1 VKKTRRLLTT
11 QNASPSAS
19 REKGVALIVVIW
31 VMGFLLSIGLVLLT
45 VTGTGPKV
53 AGNVR
58 TQQQAFN
65 AAEAGFDVAWTQIEE
80 FFETSVWSTFD
91 EHYLIQPNNQ
101 IDNPTHANYFRKLT
115 NLEILDI
122 IDPDGDGTPDVDN
135 ILFCRQPYVQKQ
147 DGSWDM
153 RYTFTV
159 FLIDDEAAG
168 GTAEPNDAIL
178 VCIGCAGVG
187 NNLTTARLE
196 IELAVE
202 LTE

>member
-1 VKKTRRLLTT
+1 VKKTSTIHER
-11 QNASPSAS
+11 
-19 REKGVALIVVIW
+19 GVALIIVIW

-80 FFETSVWSTFD
+80 YLETAVWSTFADHYLTQPTGVDLPTD
-91 EHYLIQPNNQ
+91 EH
-101 IDNPTHANYFRKLT
+101 YFRKLT
-115 NLEILDI
+115 NLEILDE
-122 IDPDGDGTPDVDN
+122 IDPDGDGTADVDN
-135 ILFCRQPYVQKQ
+135 VLFCRQPYVQKQ
-147 DGSWDM
+147 DGSWDL

-178 VCIGCAGVG
+178 VCIGCAGVA
-187 NNLTTARLE
+187 NNLTTARIE

-202 LTE
+202 LTD

>member
-1 VKKTRRLLTT
+1 VKETRRLLTA
-11 QNASPSAS
+11 QNSSICTS
-19 REKGVALIVVIW
+19 HERGIALIIVIW
-31 VMGFLLSIGLVLLT
+31 VMSFLLSTGLVLLT

-65 AAEAGFDVAWTQIEE
+65 AAEAAFDVAWEQIEE
-80 FFETSVWSTFD
+80 YFETSAWSTFD
-91 EHYLIQPNNQ
+91 GHYLTQPNK
-101 IDNPTHANYFRKLT
+101 IDDLGWQDYFRKLT

-122 IDPDGDGTPDVDN
+122 IDPDGDGTADVDN
-135 ILFCRQPYVQKQ
+135 IIFCRQPYVQKQ

-159 FLIDDEAAG
+159 FLIDDEAGG
-168 GTAEPNDAIL
+168 GTAAPNDAIL
-178 VCIGCAGVG
+178 VCIGCAGIG
-187 NNLTTARLE
+187 SNLTTARIE

-202 LTE
+202 VTG

>member
-1 VKKTRRLLTT
+1 VKKTRRFLTAENSSICT
-11 QNASPSAS
+11 SHE
-19 REKGVALIVVIW
+19 RGVALIVVIW
-31 VMGFLLSIGLVLLT
+31 VMSFLLSIGLVLLT

-65 AAEAGFDVAWTQIEE
+65 AAEAGFDVAWEQIEE
-80 FFETSVWSTFD
+80 YFETSVWTTFD
-91 EHYLIQPNNQ
+91 AHYLTQ
-101 IDNPTHANYFRKLT
+101 IDNPNSGSYFRKLT
-115 NLEILDI
+115 NLEIMDI
-122 IDPDGDGTPDVDN
+122 IDPDGDGTADVDN

-147 DGSWDM
+147 DGSWDL
-153 RYTFTV
+153 RYTFTA
-159 FLIDDEAAG
+159 FLIDDEAGG

-187 NNLTTARLE
+187 YNLTTARLE

-202 LTE
+202 LSE

>member
-1 VKKTRRLLTT
+1 VKNTSNTRER
-11 QNASPSAS
+11 
-19 REKGVALIVVIW
+19 GVALIIVIW

-80 FFETSVWSTFD
+80 YLETSVWTNFD
-91 EHYLIQPNNQ
+91 EHYLTQPSGVDLP
-101 IDNPTHANYFRKLT
+101 IDNNYFRKLT

-122 IDPDGDGTPDVDN
+122 IDPDGDGTADVDN
-135 ILFCRQPYVQKQ
+135 VLFCRQPYIQKQ
-147 DGSWDM
+147 DGSWDL

-159 FLIDDEAAG
+159 FLIDDEAGG

-178 VCIGCAGVG
+178 VCIGCAGVAS
-187 NNLTTARLE
+187 NLTTARIE

-202 LTE
+202 LTD

>member
-1 VKKTRRLLTT
+1 MTENSSAKTSHER
-11 QNASPSAS
+11 
-19 REKGVALIVVIW
+19 GVALIVVIW

-65 AAEAGFDVAWTQIEE
+65 SAEAGFDVAWDQIEE

-91 EHYLIQPNNQ
+91 NHYLTAPSGVDI
-101 IDNPTHANYFRKLT
+101 PTDDVYFRKLT
-115 NLEILDI
+115 NLEILNY
-122 IDPDGDGTPDVDN
+122 IDPNEDGTPDVDN
-135 ILFCRQPYVQKQ
+135 VLFCRQPYVQKQ
-147 DGSWDM
+147 DGSWDL
-153 RYTFTV
+153 RYTFTA
-159 FLIDDEAAG
+159 FLIDDEAGG
-168 GTAEPNDAIL
+168 GTAAPNDAIL
-178 VCIGCAGVG
+178 VCIGCAGIG
-187 NNLTTARLE
+187 NNLTTVRLE